1 MSITDDEITKM
12 IEAYFAK
19 QSEFDGDSILGF
31 WHPGGMMYLVGNN
44 NEFRIVAA
52 ENQAAHIKEVKERVP
67 DLKVHFQVEK
77 IEQAIVHEDLI
88 ASVHVRYRMTF
99 PDGYGKHRCFFNLAK
114 IEGKWMIVNVV
125 DRGFQVMQAEET

>member
-1 MSITDDEITKM
+1 MSVTDDEITKM
-12 IEAYFAK
+12 IEVYFAK
-19 QSEFDGDSILGF
+19 QSEFDGDSMLDF

-44 NEFRIVAA
+44 NEFRIVTA
-52 ENQAAHIKEVKERVP
+52 EDQAAHVKEAKERVP
-67 DLKVHFQVEK
+67 DLKVHFQIEK

-99 PDGYGKHRCFFNLAK
+99 PGGYGKHRCFYNLAK
-114 IEGKWMIVNVV
+114 IEGKWRIVNSV